1 MQDNLIEAFNIGIDA
16 ATDAEM
22 IAFVNGFEHH
32 LEKSVMPTLCYTLPK
47 FNYIRYHFDI
57 ASSFNTYAKG
67 LSQVVLNWVR
77 TITYHALK
85 LSFELVTL

>member
-32 LEKSVMPTLCYTLPK
+32 LEKQCCQLCA
-47 FNYIRYHFDI
+47 FFD
-57 ASSFNTYAKG
+57 Y
-67 LSQVVLNWVR
+67 LNS
-77 TITYHALK
+77 ITN
-85 LSFELVTL
+85 

>member
-32 LEKSVMPTLCYTLPK
+32 LEKTVLPRLCYSLTK
-47 FNYIRYHFDI
+47 FNHKCYHFGTG
-57 ASSFNTYAKG
+57 SSINTYVKG
-67 LSQVVLNWVR
+67 LDQVVLNWVR
-77 TITYHALK
+77 TIAY
-85 LSFELVTL
+85 SVFDSVTL

>member
-32 LEKSVMPTLCYTLPK
+32 LRKNSVANIVL
-47 FNYIRYHFDI
+47 IFD
-57 ASSFNTYAKG
+57 
-67 LSQVVLNWVR
+67 
-77 TITYHALK
+77 
-85 LSFELVTL
+85 

>member
-32 LEKSVMPTLCYTLPK
+32 FKKQCCQLCEILCD
-47 FNYIRYHFDI
+47 YIHI
-57 ASSFNTYAKG
+57 QT
-67 LSQVVLNWVR
+67 
-77 TITYHALK
+77 
-85 LSFELVTL
+85 LSFQHWQHYQYLY

>member
-32 LEKSVMPTLCYTLPK
+32 LEKISVANFVLL
-47 FNYIRYHFDI
+47 FDQI
-57 ASSFNTYAKG
+57 Q
-67 LSQVVLNWVR
+67 LQM
-77 TITYHALK
+77 
-85 LSFELVTL
+85 LSFWHWQKHQYLC

>member
-32 LEKSVMPTLCYTLPK
+32 LEKKSVANFVLL
-47 FNYIRYHFDI
+47 FDQI
-57 ASSFNTYAKG
+57 Q
-67 LSQVVLNWVR
+67 LQM
-77 TITYHALK
+77 
-85 LSFELVTL
+85 LSFWHWQKHQYLC